1 MTENLLQFI
10 WQFQYLNV
18 HSLTTTGGNPLQII
32 RPGTLNKHQGPDFT
46 NAQVN
51 LNGTTWAG
59 NIEIH
64 IFSSQWKKHKHDL
77 DKQYDNVIL
86 HVVWSHDEEAMN
98 SRGQKIPVL
107 ELKNRISKILLDRY
121 ESLMQA
127 RNFVPCAEQLP
138 VLNYLQWTSWKQR
151 LAVERLERKS
161 TEITGQ
167 LGNSKYHW
175 EELFWWMLA
184 KNFGIKVNANA
195 FELLAKSIPLKLLAK
210 KKNQLLVIEA
220 LLLGQAGLLQHEFE
234 DEYPRM
240 LQKEYSFISK
250 KYSLKPIHLSPV
262 FLRMRPANF
271 PTIRLAQLA
280 RLICVSTHLFSKILE
295 IESIKAIKDLLD
307 ITANDYWH
315 YHYTFDNSTPY
326 KPKKLGAQ
334 MIDTIIINTIIPV
347 LFAYGIYKNENASKE
362 KALHW
367 LSHISSEKNNIIN
380 AWKSHGVASSN
391 ALESQ
396 GLVELK
402 NNYCNLKKCL
412 ECTVGFHILRQ
423 KAS

>member
-18 HSLTTTGGNPLQII
+18 HSLTTTDGNTLQII

-46 NAQVN
+46 NAQIN

-64 IFSSQWKKHKHDL
+64 ILSSQWKKHKHDI
-77 DKQYDNVIL
+77 DQQYDNVIL
-86 HVVWSHDEEAMN
+86 HVVWSFDEEVMN
-98 SRGQKIPVL
+98 SRGQKIPTL
-107 ELKNRISKILLDRY
+107 ELKNRVSKILLQRY
-121 ESLMQA
+121 ESLMQPTV
-127 RNFVPCAEQLP
+127 FVPCAEHLP
-138 VLNYLQWTSWKQR
+138 LLNYLQWTGWKQR

-161 TEITGQ
+161 LEIINQHGDNQ
-167 LGNSKYHW
+167 YHW
-175 EELFWWMLA
+175 EEIFWWMLA

-195 FELLAKSIPLKLLAK
+195 FELLAQSIPLKILAK
-210 KKNQLLVIEA
+210 KKNQLLLIEA

-234 DEYPRM
+234 DEYPKM
-240 LQKEYSFISK
+240 LQKEYAFISK
-250 KYSLKPIHLSPV
+250 KYALKPINLSPA

-280 RLICVSTHLFSKILE
+280 KLICSSTHLFSKVLE
-295 IESIKAIKDLLD
+295 IESIKEIRDLMD

-315 YHYTFDNSTPY
+315 YHYTFDNVTPF

-334 MIDTIIINTIIPV
+334 MIDNIIINTIIPV
-347 LFAYGIYKNENASKE
+347 LFAYGIYKNENACKE
-362 KALHW
+362 KAMHW
-367 LSHISSEKNNIIN
+367 LSHISSEKNNIIH
-380 AWKSHGVASSN
+380 AWKLHGVSSSN

-396 GLVELK
+396 ALVELK
-402 NNYCNLKKCL
+402 NNYCNPKKCL
-412 ECTVGFHILRQ
+412 DCTVGFHLLRQ